1 MYSFVTSDPFD
12 IFFIGSVLDGFYYR
26 NLRIRY
32 SFYSYCLSSS
42 FFQSVFSLTALY
54 EQVFGHMIH
63 CFDT

>member
-32 SFYSYCLSSS
+32 SFIPIAFPVR

-54 EQVFGHMIH
+54 KQVFWSH
-63 CFDT
+63 DTLF